1 LGPTQQ
7 LSVRRLVCCMIFSF
21 PACGGGSKV
30 VSGEADSPAIEPGTG
45 ANDTGA
51 GFPDTGGD
59 SGTTTQRDD
68 PLSLIDSSTLPAGGN
83 PCRAPTF
90 GEVQDV
96 TDGDT
101 IRVMTGRGSER
112 VRLIGIDSPEVDHD
126 GDGDECWANE
136 ATDFVRDTLEGT
148 NVWLTFDAECEDY
161 YERTLAYVHVGVGDR
176 GFFQR
181 TLLLDG
187 FAEAFSVSPNTAFA
201 SQFSA
206 DEQIARDNG
215 QGQWSACP

>member
-1 LGPTQQ
+1 MGSTRQ
-7 LSVRRLVCCMIFSF
+7 LSVKRLVYCMVFFI

-30 VSGEADSPAIEPGTG
+30 VSGEAEIEPETG
-45 ANDTGA
+45 ANDTGQDS
-51 GFPDTGGD
+51 PDTGGD

-68 PLSLIDSSTLPAGGN
+68 PLSFIDSSTLPAGGN

-101 IRVMTGRGSER
+101 IRVMTGRGSES

-136 ATDFVRDTLEGT
+136 ATTFVRDTLEGT
-148 NVWLTFDAECEDY
+148 NVWLTFDAECEDHF
-161 YERTLAYVHVGVGDR
+161 ERTLAYVHVGVGDR

-181 TLLLDG
+181 TLLLNG

-215 QGQWSACP
+215 EGQWSACP